1 MRVIIATR
9 IYRPEPA
16 AASLFLG
23 CVSDA
28 LRAQGAEV
36 EVLTAKP
43 VPGQGEGSRG
53 ERIRTFPVL
62 RDRNGYLRGYVQYM
76 SFDIPLAF
84 RLLLARRP
92 DAIFVEPPPTTG
104 AVVRV
109 ICALRRIPY
118 VYDAADIWSDA
129 AGYMGT
135 ASLAVRIL
143 RGIERFALRGAR
155 GIVTISQ
162 GVADRVRSLGVST
175 QATVTGFGADT
186 LIFRYMD
193 APLER
198 VFLYA
203 GTFTELHGA
212 GILVEAFARFS
223 QSHPGYRLRFIGNG
237 SGQEQMLERARELG
251 VGGSIDFVD
260 PVPPAELQ
268 PEFARAVAS
277 LSTQFPEPG
286 YRYAFTSKIY
296 SSFAAGCPVIFA
308 GPGPTGSFIEQASE
322 EIEVGSA
329 VDYDVEAIAA
339 EMRAAAERPL
349 PAERRRALADWAAT
363 HHSMSAVAGRV
374 ADVISTAARSGERGR
389 RQ

>member
-53 ERIRTFPVL
+53 ERIRIVPVL
-62 RDRNGYLRGYVQYM
+62 RDRNGDLRGYVQYM

-84 RLLLARRP
+84 RLLLTRRP

-104 AVVRV
+104 SVVRV

-162 GVADRVRSLGVST
+162 GVADRVRALGVHT
-175 QATVTGFGADT
+175 PATVTGFGADT
-186 LIFRYMD
+186 LIFRYAE
-193 APLER
+193 APVER

-203 GTFTELHGA
+203 GTYTELHGA
-212 GILVEAFARFS
+212 DILIEAFARFS
-223 QSHPGYRLRFIGNG
+223 ATHPGYRLRFIGNG
-237 SGQEQMLERARELG
+237 SGQERMLQRAHELG
-251 VGGSIDFVD
+251 IGGSVDFVD
-260 PVPPAELQ
+260 PVAPAELQ
-268 PEFARAVAS
+268 PEFSRAVAS

-322 EIEVGSA
+322 EVEVGSA
-329 VDYDVEAIAA
+329 VAYDADAIADA
-339 EMRAAAERPL
+339 MRARADAPL
-349 PAERRRALADWAAT
+349 PAEGRRELASWTAA
-363 HHSMSAVAGRV
+363 HHSMGAVGRRV
-374 ADVISTAARSGERGR
+374 AEVISVAARTRS
-389 RQ
+389 RQR